1 MTSPALSTRFNRIF
15 SNADAMTIFR
25 GKTRE
30 THARTVFM
38 RGIFTHFA

>member
-1 MTSPALSTRFNRIF
+1 MTSPALSTRFNWFF
-15 SNADAMTIFR
+15 STADAMTIFR

-30 THARTVFM
+30 THARTTNM